1 MGKFILFFLF
11 LVGGIFFGWRYIPK
25 SIQERILALLP
36 AHTAIQSQK
45 GTDVLRNTVIPK
57 DPEERRGALIE
68 ELENEISKIQK
79 EAEMDGRSSQ
89 DPSLAQNEKDALA
102 ASFEETRR
110 IMGELKDNNK
120 DASLL
125 KKAAIRALDRILPG
139 AGEGEKCEGK

>member
-1 MGKFILFFLF
+1 FLF

-36 AHTAIQSQK
+36 AHTAMQSQK
-45 GTDVLRNTVIPK
+45 GADVLRSAVIPK
-57 DPEERRGALIE
+57 DPEERRSALIE
-68 ELENEISKIQK
+68 ELENEITKIEK
-79 EAEMDGRSSQ
+79 EAETSARAGQ

-110 IMGELKDNNK
+110 IVGELKDNNK

-125 KKAAIRALDRILPG
+125 KKAAIRAFDRILPG
-139 AGEGEKCEGK
+139 AGEGEKCEVK